1 MATPKFAR
9 DRMATLCALEVLELI
24 ADQVEKHGDADLE
37 DISAVLLFMRDI
49 AHPCLDNTKTWLLL
63 PFLQAEIEASE
74 RNRVGAVL
82 QNHDRLRGLLDE
94 LERCLRA
101 SLLDE
106 FVNHCR
112 TYTTVFGDLI
122 YEEDCVLPIL
132 APLSTHHTLQE
143 GLAQFDIAE
152 AALASRARQLAPA
165 LRRLETKYVS
175 PHCI

>member
-9 DRMATLCALEVLELI
+9 DRMATLCALEVLKLI
-24 ADQVEKHGDADLE
+24 ADQVEKHGNVDLE
-37 DISAVLLFMRDI
+37 DINAVLLFMRDI

-63 PFLQAEIEASE
+63 PFLQAEIEASQ

-82 QNHDRLRGLLDE
+82 QNHDRLCGLLDE

-106 FVNHCR
+106 FVTNCR

-132 APLSTHHTLQE
+132 APQE

-152 AALASRARQLAPA
+152 AALASRARQVAPA